1 MEAMILLLF
10 AIYVAVFGFLA
21 YGVAVLVMGAV
32 KWIRRKIR
40 GVEDDR

>member
-10 AIYVAVFGFLA
+10 SVCVAVFGLVA
-21 YGVAVLVMGAV
+21 YELVVLVMGAV